1 MLFRKKDGPKP
12 ISESLR
18 NELLEEMYKL
28 GYDVG
33 YHHHSEIGW
42 VVEAY
47 NRPITRAAGYGIED
61 LLKESYLK
69 GKADGTEHK
78 KHETIAPTTVM
89 VAEPAPLPKVEPVS
103 PAYRAVALPAAAGA
117 PKSIDRPQMVERPQ
131 MVDRPKA
138 LNGFAP
144 VRPK

>member
-1 MLFRKKDGPKP
+1 MLFKKKGPEP
-12 ISESLR
+12 IRESLR
-18 NELLEEMYKL
+18 NELFEEIYKL

-47 NRPITRAAGYGIED
+47 NKPITRAAGYGIED

-69 GKADGTEHK
+69 GKADGAEHK
-78 KHETIAPTTVM
+78 RHESFAPTTVT
-89 VAEPAPLPKVEPVS
+89 VAEPAAPIPKVERLP
-103 PAYRAVALPAAAGA
+103 PAYRMVALPAATDA
-117 PKSIDRPQMVERPQ
+117 PRSIDRPQMVE
-131 MVDRPKA
+131 RPKA

>member
-1 MLFRKKDGPKP
+1 MLFKKKRGLKP

-18 NELLEEMYKL
+18 KKLLDEMYKL

-47 NRPITRAAGYGIED
+47 NKPIASAAEYGIED
-61 LLKESYLK
+61 LLKEQYLK
-69 GKADGTEHK
+69 GKADGTERK
-78 KHETIAPTTVM
+78 RHESLAPTKVTVT
-89 VAEPAPLPKVEPVS
+89 EPSPLPKVERLP
-103 PAYRAVALPAAAGA
+103 PAYRMVAKPAATEA
-117 PKSIDRPQMVERPQ
+117 PRSIEQPQ

-138 LNGFAP
+138 LDGFAP
-144 VRPK
+144 VRPE

>member
-1 MLFRKKDGPKP
+1 M
-12 ISESLR
+12 SESLR
-18 NELLEEMYKL
+18 TELIEEMYKL
-28 GYDVG
+28 GFEVG

-47 NRPITRAAGYGIED
+47 NKPITRAAGYGIED
-61 LLKESYLK
+61 LLKESYLN
-69 GKADGTEHK
+69 GKADGAEHK
-78 KHETIAPTTVM
+78 KHESIAPTTTTVT
-89 VAEPAPLPKVEPVS
+89 VAEPAPLPKVERLP
-103 PAYRAVALPAAAGA
+103 PAYRMVTLPAATDA
-117 PKSIDRPQMVERPQ
+117 PKSIERPQ